1 DNIPA
6 ISTGA
11 GDGSLEIRAL
21 SAGRNPFKPGDLL
34 VTSGIGGIYQPNI
47 PVAVIVR
54 VQGEIAW
61 GFPLA
66 NPSRVDAV
74 VVERAFEQ
82 VVTRP
87 GPAAPAPTEGAEPGN
102 TATP

>member
-1 DNIPA
+1 M
-6 ISTGA
+6 
-11 GDGSLEIRAL
+11 
-21 SAGRNPFKPGDLL
+21 
-34 VTSGIGGIYQPNI
+34 V
-47 PVAVIVR
+47 VR

-74 VVERAFEQ
+74 VVERPFED

-87 GPAAPAPTEGAEPGN
+87 DPADEGLSTEDAAPSNMAMP
-102 TATP
+102 